1 MREYGTNNVVKIS
14 GKERIWLKINPKKKK
29 KWCRTIRLGEG
40 SISQCQCFLV
50 HRGYQPTQPSSSPTS
65 WEGVWYIAI
74 RHQFYPAIELYM
86 GVQFIDRHV
95 DSGYFGIYIAYP
107 QHIHLYRHIQP
118 QRYWALFWHFLV
130 TKFTSFWNAHS
141 PTLPYMNKFVYDTSD
156 QSHTLKSPRTLV
168 NASHWCLHGDF
179 RWLTWSQTA
188 ADSPVVLFPEASV
201 PLDG

>member
-1 MREYGTNNVVKIS
+1 MQNHQTWWGKHQSMSVLPCASWVPTPTNTTLLIPNLPPLLERVFDIS
-14 GKERIWLKINPKKKK
+14 LVGINSTQQLNSIWVSNL
-29 KWCRTIRLGEG
+29 
-40 SISQCQCFLV
+40 SI
-50 HRGYQPTQPSSSPTS
+50 G
-65 WEGVWYIAI
+65 
-74 RHQFYPAIELYM
+74 
-86 GVQFIDRHV
+86 DV

-118 QRYWALFWHFLV
+118 QRYWASFWHFLV

-156 QSHTLKSPRTLV
+156 QSHTLKSPRSLV

>member
-1 MREYGTNNVVKIS
+1 MLSKYWDKKGFDWKSIRWERRSDAEPSDLVREASVNVSASLCIVGTNQHNPPHPQPLERVFDIS
-14 GKERIWLKINPKKKK
+14 LFGINSTQQLNSIWVSNLLI
-29 KWCRTIRLGEG
+29 
-40 SISQCQCFLV
+40 
-50 HRGYQPTQPSSSPTS
+50 
-65 WEGVWYIAI
+65 
-74 RHQFYPAIELYM
+74 M
-86 GVQFIDRHV
+86 HV

-156 QSHTLKSPRTLV
+156 QSHTLKSPRSLV